1 MERLYTNLSI
11 QVCEKIYIKNPE
23 SSDLGRRIIKGGI
36 DLLDQLGFDDFT
48 FNKLAKNIGSTEASV
63 YRYFESKH
71 KFLLF
76 LTSWYWGWMEYQLVF
91 RLANIN
97 SPADRLERAIR
108 LLTEKVRE
116 HGWYPH
122 INELKLHKIV
132 ISESSKAYLTREV
145 DHENQEGAFA
155 GYKQLVERVSN
166 IILEMNPVYKYP
178 HMLISTVIE
187 GAHHQRFF
195 AEHLPRL
202 TDEIKGKDA
211 ITEFYI
217 EMVFKSIQSGKSE
230 YSLEQS
236 LEP

>member
-1 MERLYTNLSI
+1 MRQILSNI
-11 QVCEKIYIKNPE
+11 SIKVNEKIYIKNPE
-23 SSDLGRRIIKGGI
+23 SSDLGRRIIEGGI
-36 DLLDQLGFDDFT
+36 DLLDEVGFDNFT
-48 FNKLAKNIGSTEASV
+48 FNKLARNIGSTEASI

-76 LTSWYWGWMEYQLVF
+76 LTSWYWCWMEYQLVF
-91 RLANIN
+91 RLANIDC
-97 SPADRLERAIR
+97 PEDRLERAVR
-108 LLTEKVRE
+108 LLAEE
-116 HGWYPH
+116 INEQGSYEH
-122 INELKLHKIV
+122 INEYKLHRIV

-145 DHENQEGAFA
+145 DQENKEGVFS

-166 IILEMNPVYKYP
+166 IILEINPKYKYP

-211 ITEFYI
+211 ITEFYR
-217 EMVFKSIQSGKSE
+217 EMVFKSIQHGVPDQPPERSTES
-230 YSLEQS
+230 
-236 LEP
+236 